1 MIKFN
6 YAPDGIGEGIFKS
19 RYFRDDMGGDEFLV
33 YIFSKDYAK
42 YAEKC
47 VQHFNSLP
55 ESVINDICQMIIDY
69 VKQDYEDFPLP
80 AFGKPT
86 EILNY
91 CGFGSLEIGYPKHG
105 ISYVIQGEGDWED
118 SFEVIIKNGQPVYA
132 GTEYL
137 YEDWS

>member
-19 RYFRDDMGGDEFLV
+19 RYFRDDMGEDEFLV
-33 YIFSKDYAK
+33 YIFSKNYAK
-42 YAEKC
+42 YAEEC
-47 VQHFNSLP
+47 IQHFNALP

-69 VKQDYEDFPLP
+69 VKQDYEDFSFP

-105 ISYVIQGEGDWED
+105 ISYVIQGEGDWGEMIGFVVTED
-118 SFEVIIKNGQPVYA
+118 TVTYVGKN
-132 GTEYL
+132 YL
-137 YEDWS
+137 PNR